1 MRYGRTAKRI
11 QTMWS
16 PEYGWCRWDPH
27 LEDYIPEPSLN
38 KKPLQKAVENER
50 KQAQQ
55 SESLGQSPSGS
66 KTEVQSGTKRIL
78 KQLRK

>member
-1 MRYGRTAKRI
+1 
-11 QTMWS
+11 MWS

-38 KKPLQKAVENER
+38 KNPLQKAVDYER

-55 SESLGQSPSGS
+55 SKPLGESTSRSE
-66 KTEVQSGTKRIL
+66 TEVQSASKRIL